1 MEECAVRQRGRVVG
15 LDGGEIDLIYGL
27 VTREIRMEGMT
38 LENYGICIHADT
50 GERIESST
58 VWDISPDLKTVEE
71 LLALLYRMEVTPVT
85 LQDIVCD
92 YIEK

>member
-1 MEECAVRQRGRVVG
+1 MIQAGTKELTPPRLAAHQA
-15 LDGGEIDLIYGL
+15 L
-27 VTREIRMEGMT
+27 VEGMT

-71 LLALLYRMEVTPVT
+71 LLVLLCRMEVTPVT